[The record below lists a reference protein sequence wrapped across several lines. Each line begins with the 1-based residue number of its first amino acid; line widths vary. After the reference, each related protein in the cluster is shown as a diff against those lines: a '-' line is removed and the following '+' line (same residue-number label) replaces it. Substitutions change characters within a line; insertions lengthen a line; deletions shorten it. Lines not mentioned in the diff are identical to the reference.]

1 MKQKGTEYKLI
12 IIINVLLVIY
22 TGVFLYGIPYALYD
36 LFSTHTVLV
45 VLGWTLYAGSLYL
58 VLIRSEDGMKNLSR
72 CFASALLIGIG
83 TAIIKAIIE
92 VLTNQLFSLI
102 LLGGMRG
109 ATAQGIRN
117 GVIGVLFIYFLFHF
131 FSKGKFRLSNNVSKQ
146 KTAMIAVIVSYILII
161 IMIKL
166 KVNIS
171 FDSSAYDL
179 ENVSFFTFM
188 EWANLGVNEIICVN
202 RWFFS
207 IFMVVSWW
215 MMRALYAE
223 DKENIEN
230 DDRKQVD

>member
-22 TGVFLYGIPYALYD
+22 TGVFLHGIPYALYD

-45 VLGWTLYAGSLYL
+45 VLGWTLYAGSLYF
-58 VLIRSEDGMKNLSR
+58 VLIRSEDGLKNLGR
-72 CFASALLIGIG
+72 CLAYALLIGIG
-83 TAIIKAIIE
+83 TAIIKAIFD

-117 GVIGVLFIYFLFHF
+117 GVIGFLFIYFLFHF
-131 FSKGKFRLSNNVSKQ
+131 FLKGKCRLSNNVSKQ

-161 IMIKL
+161 IMIEL
-166 KVNIS
+166 EVNIS
-171 FDSSAYDL
+171 FDSSAYNL
-179 ENVSFFTFM
+179 ENFSLLTFM
-188 EWANLGVNEIICVN
+188 EWMNLGVDEVNCVN

-215 MMRALYAE
+215 MMRALYTE
-223 DKENIEN
+223 ISKE
-230 DDRKQVD
+230 VLY

>member
-36 LFSTHTVLV
+36 LFSMHTVLV
-45 VLGWTLYAGSLYL
+45 VMGWTLYAGSLYL

-72 CFASALLIGIG
+72 CFASALLIGVG

-102 LLGGMRG
+102 LLGGMKE

-117 GVIGVLFIYFLFHF
+117 GVIGFLFIYFLFHF
-131 FSKGKFRLSNNVSKQ
+131 FSKGKCWFSNNISKQ
-146 KTAMIAVIVSYILII
+146 KNAMIAVIVSYILII

-171 FDSSAYDL
+171 FDSSVYDL
-179 ENVSFFTFM
+179 ENVSLFTFI
-188 EWANLGVNEIICVN
+188 EWANLGVNEINCVN

-215 MMRALYAE
+215 MMRMGCVKHSVVAKKA
-223 DKENIEN
+223 
-230 DDRKQVD
+230 